1 MSWTSVKDK
10 IIISLDGIKKQTRPT
25 AQERVKSP
33 RATAN
38 DTWENPE
45 DRSDKSGGL
54 DSFLALRQL
63 AV

>member
-10 IIISLDGIKKQTRPT
+10 IIISLDGIKKQTCPT